1 GCPLTPRPPPPPPP
15 RGHFPSPVTC
25 LRQQALRKIYSLRQ
39 FRHFPP
45 QLVHRIHEVGLPR
58 SDARGF
64 TPRFERRGMRPG
76 ERPHDQPREESSEQ
90 DDGDQG
96 EHCVRI
102 HQLLAGPIRW
112 SSRFLASRRS
122 AKSIRSLS
130 SPSSRR
136 TLSSS
141 AWSASRCS
149 ASSACLLAA

>member
-45 QLVHRIHEVGLPR
+45 QLVHHLHEVGLPR
-58 SDARGF
+58 SGACRF
-64 TPRFERRGMRPG
+64 TPRLERRAMRPG

-96 EHCVRI
+96 EHRVRI

-122 AKSIRSLS
+122 AKSMRSLS
-130 SPSSRR
+130 SATSVRSCW
-136 TLSSS
+136 TSFNS
-141 AWSASRCS
+141 
-149 ASSACLLAA
+149 